1 MTLAWLFFCY
11 LIQTGLNCRKGRRDN
26 KTFCTGERER
36 ENGLGNKSTRDF
48 KKFLPFSSSFS
59 FASVVV
65 SFFLQFLLWL
75 ETNFRCQENQKINTD
90 R

>member
-65 SFFLQFLLWL
+65 SLFF
-75 ETNFRCQENQKINTD
+75 NFSFGLKRIFAAKKIKK
-90 R
+90 